1 MKKAIPVFLIIF
13 VIAMLCFSS
22 GCKKAPLTG
31 AEEEYIEKEN
41 TGEEATESTDNYN
54 ETSKEGENKGNS
66 DNEIGEAGDKYINDF
81 TLLDLKGEEVSL
93 SDFEGKIVVLNFWAT
108 WCPPCK
114 AEIPDFIEIC
124 KLYEDRDV
132 QFVGVS
138 VDKSVEDLKKFVND
152 FNINYPILIDNTI
165 DNVSPRWKISGIP
178 TTFILS
184 KNGKVLSFNVGM
196 MARAQL
202 VKAIEDAL

>member
-1 MKKAIPVFLIIF
+1 MADSHKICKLTSNGIEVKMKKAIPVFLIIF
-13 VIAMLCFSS
+13 VIAMLCFSF
-22 GCKKAPLTG
+22 GCKKAPLIDT
-31 AEEEYIEKEN
+31 
-41 TGEEATESTDNYN
+41 
-54 ETSKEGENKGNS
+54 
-66 DNEIGEAGDKYINDF
+66 NDF
-81 TLLDLKGEEVSL
+81 TLLDLEGEEVSL

-108 WCPPCK
+108 WCPPCR

-124 KLYEDRDV
+124 KLYEDKDV

-165 DNVSPRWKISGIP
+165 DNVSPRWNISGIP

-184 KNGKVLSFNVGM
+184 KNGEVLSFNVGM
-196 MARAQL
+196 MTRDQL

>member
-1 MKKAIPVFLIIF
+1 MADSQKICKLTSNGIGVKMKKVILVFLIIF
-13 VIAMLCFSS
+13 VIAMICFSS
-22 GCKKAPLTG
+22 GCKKVSLTD
-31 AEEEYIEKEN
+31 AEEEYIEK
-41 TGEEATESTDNYN
+41 D
-54 ETSKEGENKGNS
+54 
-66 DNEIGEAGDKYINDF
+66 DF
-81 TLLDLKGEEVSL
+81 TLLDLEGEEMSL

-114 AEIPDFIEIC
+114 AEIPDFIEVC
-124 KLYEDRDV
+124 KLYEDKDV

-152 FNINYPILIDNTI
+152 FDINYPILIDNTI
-165 DNVSPRWKISGIP
+165 DNVSPGWNISGIP

-184 KNGKVLSFNVGM
+184 KNGEVLSFNVGM
-196 MARAQL
+196 MSRAQL

>member
-22 GCKKAPLTG
+22 GCKKAPLAD

-54 ETSKEGENKGNS
+54 ETSGEGENKDNS

-114 AEIPDFIEIC
+114 AEIPDFIEVC
-124 KLYEDRDV
+124 KLYEDRGV
-132 QFVGVS
+132 QFIGVS
-138 VDKSVEDLKKFVND
+138 VDRDTGDLKKFVND
-152 FNINYPILIDNTI
+152 FNINYPVLVDGTI
-165 DNVSPRWKISGIP
+165 DNVAPRWKISGIP

-184 KNGKVLSFNVGM
+184 KNGEVISSSVGM
-196 MARAQL
+196 MAKAQL